1 MRRRSFRTCL
11 LLAGCVAAVGSWN
24 GTLVRGASESAS
36 LVRSVRWNRQAAA
49 GYLDRREVWWQE
61 WPRAQK
67 DHGTICISCHTVVP
81 YVLSRPALRQELSQT
96 TMTTPERILI
106 ESVEKRV
113 RDWSEMVPF
122 YSDAV
127 NGPGKTAEAMQP
139 RPC

>member
-1 MRRRSFRTCL
+1 MRTRITCAL
-11 LLAGCVAAVGSWN
+11 LLTSCIAGIALWTAVP
-24 GTLVRGASESAS
+24 VHGAGDSSTSEPGK
-36 LVRSVRWNRQAAA
+36 WNRQAAA
-49 GYLDRREVWWQE
+49 AYLDRREVWWQG

-81 YVLSRPALRQELSQT
+81 YVLSRPALRQDLSQT

-113 RDWSEMVPF
+113 SDWSEMVPF

-127 NGPGKTAEAMQP
+127 NGPGKTVE
-139 RPC
+139 